1 MKYLYKCNICLHE
14 FEKEHKLVHMV
25 NTAKQPKVL
34 CPICKGATRKVINA
48 TPVHFKGSGWGG
60 DKK

>member
-14 FEKEHKLVHMV
+14 FEKEQKLDDVLNHV
-25 NTAKQPKVL
+25 KHSKVR
-34 CPICKGATRKVINA
+34 CPVCKGSTRKIINA
-48 TPVHFKGSGWGG
+48 TPIFFKGSGWGG